1 MWVYFYGE
9 TTEMDFVRNV
19 LLLDD
24 NPSCNFIMSEFI
36 KLADETINVVCRESA
51 EDAIEY
57 LRSPDIV
64 FPDVIYVDINMP
76 VMSGFEFIEHFEK
89 EFYSTRPRTRLFMLS
104 SSLRFDDKQRAL
116 AFDSVVDF
124 VSKSDIDDFL
134 QSTLTR
140 AVA

>member
-1 MWVYFYGE
+1 ME
-9 TTEMDFVRNV
+9 FVRNV

-36 KLADETINVVCRESA
+36 KLADESINVVCRESA
-51 EDAIEY
+51 EEAIEY
-57 LRSPDIV
+57 LRHPGAI

-89 EFYSTRPRTRLFMLS
+89 EFFESHPRTRLFMLS
-104 SSLRFDDKQRAL
+104 SSLRFDDKQQAL
-116 AFDSVVDF
+116 AFESVVDF

-134 QSTLTR
+134 QSTLIK